1 MSLYIWCVMRAWLA
15 RAIGREMVVFEED
28 PPTDSFPDAVPK
40 KRGPKT
46 DVLEALLKRVDGLEK
61 KLKDEKKPSSP
72 TTGSEENSSGADK
85 PNTARDREER
95 ERELREQEV
104 REVRQANAKLQIDTA
119 NQASGNGGGVLGQES
134 AVYSPTPIRL
144 VEEAT
149 KGVVRPSELISLL
162 SESSPP
168 VQQQQ
173 QQHRESLLD
182 TYFTRC
188 HGKPYFILDEPS
200 TRQRIQRGHLPSH
213 LLCAMNAVSA
223 RWASR
228 TLDFLGFNGN

>member
-1 MSLYIWCVMRAWLA
+1 MRCVWLA
-15 RAIGREMVVFEED
+15 RAIGRESWACEKVA
-28 PPTDSFPDAVPK
+28 PTDSLPDAVPK

-61 KLKDEKKPSSP
+61 KLKDEKKPNSP
-72 TTGSEENSSGADK
+72 TTGSEENSSGPDK

-119 NQASGNGGGVLGQES
+119 NQAGGNGGGGGGGVLGQES

-144 VEEAT
+144 VEANAME
-149 KGVVRPSELISLL
+149 VQQPELMSLVSEP
-162 SESSPP
+162 SPP
-168 VQQQQ
+168 VQQQ

-200 TRQRIQRGHLPSH
+200 TRQRIQRGQLPSH
-213 LLCAMNAVSA
+213 LLCAINAVSA
-223 RWASR
+223 RWVFSILNFSR
-228 TLDFLGFNGN
+228 QDGN